1 MVYPSYNAVLDT
13 HKRIIRRTGGELGM
27 VSSSNLACIFD
38 TIRDIGEH
46 LSDKDAARRKSGYL
60 LYNVISMH
68 PFLDG
73 NKRTA

>member
-1 MVYPSYNAVLDT
+1 
-13 HKRIIRRTGGELGM
+13 M